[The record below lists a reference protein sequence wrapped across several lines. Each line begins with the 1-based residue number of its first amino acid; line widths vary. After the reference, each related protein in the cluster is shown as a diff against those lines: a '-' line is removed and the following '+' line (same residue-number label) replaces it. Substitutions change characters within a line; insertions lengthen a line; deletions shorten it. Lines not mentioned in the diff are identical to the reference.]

1 MVGDNSM
8 LNDKNSEFA
17 AIFVILR
24 EINIKYRMIHAG
36 QYHELTVSR
45 ISDFG
50 LYLTNTGGDEVL
62 LPNRYVSLKDVPGD
76 VKRVFVYHDS
86 EDRLVAT
93 TEEPLAVAGG
103 IAYLQ
108 VVDKNDHGAFLD
120 WGLSA
125 KHLFLPNRNQ
135 QGGVIVGRK
144 YLVHVYEDSITGRAV
159 ASMKLRSV
167 VANDEIGVE
176 PGQQVDLMVASESEI
191 GWRVIVNGR
200 HWGMLYKN
208 QIFVPVRIGD
218 RLTGF
223 VRRVT
228 EDKRIDVAVQK
239 QGYDEVKDAA
249 ERLLTLIRENGG
261 VLPLGDRSNPEDVA
275 RVAAMSKKVFKRALG
290 SLMKRGD
297 VIATD
302 FDTKLIQR

>member
-1 MVGDNSM
+1 M
-8 LNDKNSEFA
+8 
-17 AIFVILR
+17 
-24 EINIKYRMIHAG
+24 INAG
-36 QYHELTVSR
+36 RYHELTVGR
-45 ISDFG
+45 VSDYG
-50 LYLTNTGGDEVL
+50 LYLTNEEGHEVL
-62 LPNRYVSLKDVPGD
+62 LPNRYVSLKDKEGD

-93 TEEPLAVAGG
+93 TEEPLAVVGD

-108 VVDKNDHGAFLD
+108 VVDRNDHGAFLD
-120 WGLSA
+120 WGLAA

-135 QGGVIVGRK
+135 QGGVVVGHK
-144 YLVHVYEDSITGRAV
+144 YLVYLYEDSITGRAV
-159 ASMKLRSV
+159 ASMRLRSR

-176 PGQQVDLMVASESEI
+176 PGQQVELIAASASDI

-208 QIFVPVRIGD
+208 QLFAPVKIGD

-249 ERLLTLIRENGG
+249 GRLLEIIRERGG
-261 VLPLGDRSNPEDVA
+261 VLPLGDRSSPEEVA
-275 RVAAMSKKVFKRALG
+275 LVTAMSKKVFKRALG
-290 SLMKRGD
+290 MLMKKGE
-297 VIATD
+297 VTATD
-302 FDTKLIQR
+302 TETRIKNL